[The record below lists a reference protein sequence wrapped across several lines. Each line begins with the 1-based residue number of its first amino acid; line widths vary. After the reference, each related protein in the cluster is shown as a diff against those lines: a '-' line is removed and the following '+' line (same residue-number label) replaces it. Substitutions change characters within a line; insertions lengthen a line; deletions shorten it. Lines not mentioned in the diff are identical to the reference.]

1 MSCAVMSY
9 ESCVGSFE
17 HKSNVAPP
25 AKHSNGAGSKQ
36 LSGRNDT
43 IKANNSNAKAN
54 LFAPNAATY

>member
-1 MSCAVMSY
+1 MSY

-25 AKHSNGAGSKQ
+25 AKHSNGADSKQ

-43 IKANNSNAKAN
+43 IKAN
-54 LFAPNAATY
+54 